1 MKDLMYFTSGQHCS
15 ETFLGTSS
23 NAYEMISSWGNRL
36 RKAMG
41 EEEILSRYCYMG
53 GEFRVPTYR
62 SMAEALNRSPWTTYD
77 KYQRKLYV
85 VPYNELYDGWT
96 KGPDRHRSGFMCT
109 CVNPYEYS
117 YELWDK
123 MTHPYNPDLLD
134 NATFAS
140 WAELL
145 PEPYSLSLEGNT
157 ATLSWAKDEPRVHRY
172 QEMGRYSLNKHER
185 VIEVTGSSWRVARAE
200 AYVQAW
206 ETMASFE
213 PKDRYKAFI
222 LNEHEELEKKW
233 RR

>member
-1 MKDLMYFTSGQHCS
+1 MYFTSNQDS
-15 ETFLGTSS
+15 NIKWLGGKKD
-23 NAYEMISSWGNRL
+23 AYKMIDSWGNRL

-41 EEEILSRYCYMG
+41 DEEILSRYHYIG

-62 SMAEALNRSPWTTYD
+62 SMAEALNRSPWTTYN
-77 KYQRKLYV
+77 KYGDTLYI
-85 VPYNELYDGWT
+85 VPYNQIYDGWI
-96 KGPDRHRSGFMCT
+96 KNPNRHQAGFMCA

-117 YELWDK
+117 YELWDS

-145 PEPYSLSLEGNT
+145 PEPYSLLIDGNT
-157 ATLSWAKDEPRVHRY
+157 ATLSWAKEEPRVYRY
-172 QEMGRYSLNKHER
+172 QEMGRYSLNKYER
-185 VIEVTGSSWRVARAE
+185 IVEVTESSWRVARAE

-206 ETMASFE
+206 ERMAAKE
-213 PKDRYKAFI
+213 PKDRYKAFM